1 MKEPKSQVEEP
12 PMKIALAVEGSRGDV
27 YPMLELGA
35 SFAAAGHRIV
45 ICANPDFREVA
56 VQRGFEFRPLGDS
69 VREFLG
75 SRASAIMRGPLKLM
89 REFDRYAREN
99 LVNQFETLPA
109 ITRDVDMLFGAG
121 VLVAGPSA
129 AELNGIPYRY
139 VAYCPVLFPSRE
151 HTPCFFL
158 TRQYRSRRANRW
170 WWRVVGA
177 LVNATNLPR
186 INRQRVARGLRP
198 VSDALQHM
206 VSERPILA
214 ADAELAPAPADAPLQ
229 IEQIPCLHPL
239 EGAPLP
245 AKLEAFLASGPPPVY
260 LGFGSMPDPDPQATT
275 GELLEVV
282 QVLGCRA
289 LLSRGW
295 AGLGEGPL
303 PEGVFV
309 LDDVS
314 HATLFPRVAA
324 VVHHGGAGTTTTA
337 ARAGVPQILIPHLLD
352 QYYWS
357 RRVRELGLGPPP
369 ILRTRLTP
377 TQLADSLRETLD
389 NEILSERARELGARL
404 RAAAHRAADR
414 THLLEPLARG

>member
-1 MKEPKSQVEEP
+1 MR
-12 PMKIALAVEGSRGDV
+12 IALAVEGSRGDV

-89 REFDRYAREN
+89 REFEQYAREN
-99 LVNQFETLPA
+99 LVKQFETLPA
-109 ITRDVDMLFGAG
+109 ITRDADMLFGAG

-129 AELNGIPYRY
+129 AELNAIPYRY

-151 HTPCFFL
+151 YTPCFFM
-158 TRQYRSRRANRW
+158 TRQYRSRRANGW
-170 WWRVVGA
+170 WWRAVGV

-198 VSDALQHM
+198 VPDALRYL

-214 ADAELAPAPADAPLQ
+214 ADAELAPCPADVSMR
-229 IEQIPCLHPL
+229 IEQIPCLHSL
-239 EGAPLP
+239 DGEPLP

-260 LGFGSMPDPDPQATT
+260 LGFGSMPDPDPDATT
-275 GELLEVV
+275 GRLLEAV
-282 QVLGCRA
+282 QAIGCRA

-303 PEGVFV
+303 PEGVFA

-314 HATLFPRVAA
+314 HAALFPRVAA

-337 ARAGVPQILIPHLLD
+337 ARAGVPQILVPHLLD
-352 QYYWS
+352 QYYWAH
-357 RRVRELGLGPPP
+357 RVGELGLGPPP
-369 ILRTRLTP
+369 ISRTRFTAD
-377 TQLADSLRETLD
+377 QLAASLAETLE
-389 NEILSERARELGARL
+389 NEILTERARELGERL
-404 RAAAHRAADR
+404 RSAARRAMDR
-414 THLLEPLARG
+414 AHLLEPASDR